1 MIYHILDRQFNS
13 LTMIDT
19 MANEGISV
27 ENDVHVVQLVNGT
40 LLNTLTMD
48 IKKNS
53 GPRINDYDPNAP
65 FETSLIKEACYVVFQ
80 DDNRNNICLS
90 IQSIDNENEATRP
103 ISCEDLGM
111 EFINGSATQFESKQ
125 SQHIDYYVQRE
136 LYDTG
141 WEIGVNELGTD
152 VKQLIDTKS
161 DETPLSRLQKICEVF
176 NCEMTFTVDFQN
188 LKITKKKLNIYRK
201 IGAETNKI
209 LYSGVDVI
217 TMQKSIDIDNIIT
230 AVEDMNQGFN
240 SLDEGD
246 GRFFTR
252 RGESIIYD
260 REANALYGR
269 GNTATERYSG
279 WLTGRYSSSHTA
291 SIDNYNELRKILEE
305 RSQPTF
311 SATVDMLFSDSDFNV
326 GDWLTFVDEDYNPAL
341 RLKARVLN
349 KEIYRSD
356 PRSNKVVIGNYE
368 LMKSLISSDLL
379 AKQQQMNENKSSY
392 QIKLLP
398 DNGTVFIKGKAEI
411 RTVVAKIYKD
421 GEDVTDSID
430 AKDLLWFKIDNRG
443 QHDISWENQYKDGAK
458 SVLVSQI
465 SGMETASIRCVMT
478 KFDNHFVSAI
488 YFLNGLKEIAKKI
501 IRMQTSET
509 VTSIHISDTHYATD
523 SIGRG
528 DLENFGRSNNHIK
541 NVAELTNFVD
551 IDYIVLNGDV
561 HDGSTA
567 NKNIALSN
575 YKEAI
580 STLGLSKCPYFISWG
595 NHCNNSWGD
604 NSTDSITKKTKN
616 YQPREEQFDTHGK
629 LKQIITN
636 KEMYEV
642 ATRPST
648 IFNIKE
654 NSSDKLGYYYYDVP
668 QKKQR
673 VIILNTQDIPLE
685 LDTDGYAK
693 YISINVSGYRQKQ
706 ITWLYQTLKNTP
718 SDVTVVIYQHYPFG
732 KRYSGNQKYYPYN
745 YEMIDGI
752 INSFVTGGVYSRS
765 YTDNSDFSASISCDF
780 QGRKGKLAFLAHG
793 HMHVDRVSKDTNGI
807 INYSIGCSV
816 SRPKKDQADRPLGQL
831 QEDLWDVVIL
841 NTKNRHV
848 DLLRFGAGSDRSF
861 DY

>member
-19 MANEGISV
+19 TANEGIAI
-27 ENDVHVVQLVNGT
+27 ENDVHVMQLVNGT

-90 IQSIDNENEATRP
+90 IQSIDNENETVRP

-125 SQHIDYYVQRE
+125 PQYIDYYVQRE

-161 DETPLSRLQKICEVF
+161 DETPLTRLQKICEAF
-176 NCEMTFTVDFQN
+176 SCEMTFTVDFQN

-209 LYSGVDVI
+209 LYSGVDVV

-230 AVEDMNQGFN
+230 AIEDMNQGFN
-240 SLDEGD
+240 SLEEGD

-252 RGESIIYD
+252 RGESIVYD

-269 GNTATERYSG
+269 GNTAVERYSG
-279 WLTGRYSSSHTA
+279 WLTGRYNSSHTA
-291 SIDNYNELRKILEE
+291 PIDNYNELRKILEE

-311 SATVDMLFSDSDFNV
+311 SATVDMLFSDSDFNI

-341 RLKARVLN
+341 RLKARILS

-368 LMKSLISSDLL
+368 LMKNLISSDLL
-379 AKQQQMNENKSSY
+379 AKQKQM
-392 QIKLLP
+392 Q
-398 DNGTVFIKGKAEI
+398 
-411 RTVVAKIYKD
+411 KD
-421 GEDVTDSID
+421 GEYRATVILTQEGTTIKGEVNVFKDGEPFTRNIQDSDYI
-430 AKDLLWFKIDNRG
+430 WEKID
-443 QHDISWENQYKDGAK
+443 KDGNVLDWSRIGAK
-458 SVLVSQI
+458 FTDDLNSVNGIAQYRCKILVLDNRFVQ
-465 SGMETASIRCVMT
+465 AS
-478 KFDNHFVSAI
+478 
-488 YFLNGLKEIAKKI
+488 YFLNGIQELARKTIQLQSAD
-501 IRMQTSET
+501 T

-523 SIGRG
+523 SIARD
-528 DLENFGRSNNHIK
+528 DLENYGRSNNHIK
-541 NVAELTNFVD
+541 NVAEFTNLVD
-551 IDYIVLNGDV
+551 VDYVVLNGDV

-567 NKNIALSN
+567 NKDIAVSN

-580 STLGLSKCPYFISWG
+580 STLGLANCPYFVTWG

-604 NSTDSITKKTKN
+604 NVTSSIPKTVNN
-616 YQPREEQFDTHGK
+616 YLPREPMTSLHGK
-629 LKQIITN
+629 MAQVIRN
-636 KEMYEV
+636 QEMYEI

-648 IFNIKE
+648 VFGIKE
-654 NSSDKLGYYYYDVP
+654 NPDDKLGYYYYDVP

-673 VIILNTQDIPLE
+673 VIILNAQDIPAV
-685 LDTDGYAK
+685 LDTDGHAK
-693 YISINVSGYRQKQ
+693 YIDINVSGYRQKQ
-706 ITWLYQTLKNTP
+706 IIWLYQTLKNTP
-718 SDVTVVIYQHYPFG
+718 SDVTVCIYQHYPFG
-732 KRYSGNQKYYPYN
+732 KRYSTNHAYYPFN
-745 YEMIDGI
+745 FEMIDGI
-752 INSFVTGGVYSRS
+752 INSFVTGGTYSRT
-765 YTDNSDFSASISCDF
+765 YNSNPDFSASVSCDF

-793 HMHVDRVSKDTNGI
+793 HTHNDKISRDENGI
-807 INYSIGCSV
+807 VNYSIGCSV
-816 SRPKKDQADRPLGQL
+816 SRPKKNQGDRPLGTL

-841 NTKNRHV
+841 NTKTRRV
-848 DLLRFGAGSDRSF
+848 DLLRFGIGSDRSF
-861 DY
+861 SY